1 MRVVDGSVRREMEL
15 CLVPLPVDV
24 GMLGRLLSAV
34 AAEFD
39 DVTIRQDEDDEL
51 VVVAPR
57 EDP

>member
-15 CLVPLPVDV
+15 CRVPLPVDV

-39 DVTIRQDEDDEL
+39 DVTIRQYDDDEL

-57 EDP
+57 EEP